1 MKTSLLLAVFVTLSI
16 CAQAQQPISVTRT
29 DMPNINDTFR
39 YSITDNL
46 LGLIGLNDTG
56 ADMVWDF
63 STLGSLNQRVD
74 TLVDPIFGTPLFY
87 NVTFSN
93 FFDMDHFST
102 IAGRSDLVQFNQN
115 FVSIENVYDFYRE
128 TNGFYANIGLG
139 LTINGFPLTSIME
152 PRDKIYEFPLEFED
166 EDDNFA
172 QFGVDVPQFGHFGQ
186 KMERSNTVD
195 GWGKLTTRYG
205 TFDALRVRTILNV
218 TDTFSIQGFGF
229 EQARPTQFEIKW
241 LAKNIGTELVTV
253 RGQILFGQEIV
264 STVEYLDSIRGFTL
278 GTLLPEPE
286 DTTTTEPTDTTT
298 TSGIY
303 DVLVPEQIT
312 IHPNPFL
319 SELNVRLNLKKAAAL
334 SLSLFD
340 ITGKMV
346 ADLGRKNLTTGSHL
360 LQYDMSQFGLKP
372 GMYHLVIS
380 DDSGGRIVKKMMR
393 IQE

>member
-1 MKTSLLLAVFVTLSI
+1 
-16 CAQAQQPISVTRT
+16 
-29 DMPNINDTFR
+29 
-39 YSITDNL
+39 
-46 LGLIGLNDTG
+46 
-56 ADMVWDF
+56 
-63 STLGSLNQRVD
+63 
-74 TLVDPIFGTPLFY
+74 
-87 NVTFSN
+87 
-93 FFDMDHFST
+93 
-102 IAGRSDLVQFNQN
+102 
-115 FVSIENVYDFYRE
+115 
-128 TNGFYANIGLG
+128 
-139 LTINGFPLTSIME
+139 
-152 PRDKIYEFPLEFED
+152 
-166 EDDNFA
+166 
-172 QFGVDVPQFGHFGQ
+172 
-186 KMERSNTVD
+186 
-195 GWGKLTTRYG
+195 
-205 TFDALRVRTILNV
+205 
-218 TDTFSIQGFGF
+218 
-229 EQARPTQFEIKW
+229 
-241 LAKNIGTELVTV
+241 
-253 RGQILFGQEIV
+253 V